1 MWKTYVFILIQPFV
15 LVIPLTIATRI
26 DNAKA
31 RSSAVFVEGKSR
43 ATTLAIGIY

>member
-1 MWKTYVFILIQPFV
+1 MWKTYVFYTYPPFV
-15 LVIPLTIATRI
+15 LVIRLTIATRI

-43 ATTLAIGIY
+43 ATTLDIGIY